1 MINTEMDA
9 PLPVKIELRHA
20 MSLLKQ
26 GKTLEALKKFEF
38 LQYEMNA
45 QQHSALSTV
54 ILNYSLALNM
64 IYDRNLAAAKE
75 SLYHDDE
82 LNTAIILV
90 NLLNIYEILRNI
102 SSDNDRVLQK
112 KSHNLSQLE
121 EKWILKKLGIIK
133 STEIQKRHFKK
144 RFEGVKADF
153 EFVNGM
159 FFEFFKPIIEEITK
173 KSYNLVSY
181 NRTIQTIYKE
191 IGKEYI
197 NLAKSAIKKKNIIN
211 SIQILQKSRLIFTD
225 DSKNI
230 RIQANLNE
238 LQRDIDDLTAEYYL
252 KAGNYYQNKNRF
264 KEAAKLFR
272 KAYHYYRIQNEEE
285 KQKKSKVSYLKTC
298 VKFGKYNLKL
308 ANQYSKNLDKEDAI
322 LYFQKAIENFKSIN
336 AKKEYSDAIEQ
347 YNHFIIY
354 MGDIEYKKGKKI
366 NTESLN
372 ALNQQINHFHNA
384 LDMYA
389 KGENSRKLKDCKT
402 LLTRSQKQKMKI
414 LLKEAQKSHRSKN
427 FNYEF
432 ILLEELH
439 LLCYELEMVSKA
451 QHYAEE
457 LEKIKTKVNL
467 EQVEQLRK
475 VKFDGMVSLEQRDTE
490 FLSDKIKTQ
499 IISPKPLDIQTV
511 RNDLPNVFG
520 GDLNT
525 TVFIHNNRMSNNADR
540 TTSFRQHDHIF
551 PGSQFSS
558 NLFQETLK
566 IQKFS
571 SDKKKNENK
580 ELKKVNLIV
589 KKFNMQGFL
598 EENEIQTLQMYG
610 LNLPEQ
616 VIYYHKYPNSS
627 YQFYVLKTNSEYPKV
642 LLIPTKNIIK
652 RKAYFG
658 SIIDKI
664 NLFINTSSEILNSS
678 EILENHIKFALNHP
692 KWNQIMEGFQYSTL
706 NIYFSFLNALRLY
719 SKSSSGSSLKEV
731 AKYIN
736 SSLIAEYLNIP
747 TEKMEIRLHELQ
759 SIKYFE
765 EIFSWSAN
773 INIKLFFVGL
783 HYFAR
788 KKYMKASIL
797 WCKLLVS

>member
-1 MINTEMDA
+1 MDA
-9 PLPVKIELRHA
+9 PLPLKLELRHA
-20 MSLLKQ
+20 VSLLKQ

-38 LQYEMNA
+38 LQGEMNA
-45 QQHSALSTV
+45 QQHSNLSTA

-82 LNTAIILV
+82 LKTAVILV
-90 NLLNIYEILRNI
+90 NILNIYEILRNI
-102 SSDNDRVLQK
+102 SSENDRVLQK
-112 KSHNLSQLE
+112 KNQNLSQLE
-121 EKWILKKLGIIK
+121 EKWVLKKLGIIK
-133 STEIQKRHFKK
+133 STEIQKRHFKR
-144 RFEGVKADF
+144 RFELIKSDF
-153 EFVNGM
+153 EFTYSI
-159 FFEFFKPIIEEITK
+159 FFEFFQPIIEDITK
-173 KSYNLVSY
+173 KQYNTESI
-181 NRTIQTIYKE
+181 NKIIKIIYKE
-191 IGKEYI
+191 IGKEYL
-197 NLAKSAIKKKNIIN
+197 NLAKIAIKKKNIIN
-211 SIQILQKSRLIFTD
+211 SIQILQKSQLIFKDET
-225 DSKNI
+225 KNLK
-230 RIQANLNE
+230 IQGLIGE

-252 KAGNYYQNKNRF
+252 KAGYYYRNKNRF

-285 KQKKSKVSYLKTC
+285 NQKKSKEDYLKTC

-308 ANQYSKNLDKEDAI
+308 ANQYSKNLVTEDAI

-336 AKKEYSDAIEQ
+336 AKKEYSNAIKQ
-347 YNHFIIY
+347 YNNFIIY
-354 MGDIEYKKGKKI
+354 MGDFEFNKGQRIKS
-366 NTESLN
+366 ESLK

-384 LDMYA
+384 IDMYA
-389 KGENSRKLKDCKT
+389 KAENDRKKKECKSF
-402 LLTRSQKQKMKI
+402 LVRSQKQKMKI
-414 LLKEAQKSHRSKN
+414 LHKETQKAHRSKS

-432 ILLEELH
+432 LILEELH
-439 LLCYELEMVSKA
+439 LLCYELEMISKA

-457 LEKIKTKVNL
+457 LEKLKLKVNL

-475 VKFDGMVSLEQRDTE
+475 ARFDGVVNLEQKDVE

-499 IISPKPLDIQTV
+499 IVSPQPRDIQTV
-511 RNDLPNVFG
+511 KNDLPNVFG
-520 GDLNT
+520 DDLNT
-525 TVFIHNNRMSNNADR
+525 TVFIHTRR
-540 TTSFRQHDHIF
+540 TSKKDDLETTIRQPDHIF

-566 IQKFS
+566 ITKFS
-571 SDKKKNENK
+571 AKHKKNENK
-580 ELKKVNLIV
+580 ELKKVNQIV

-616 VIYYHKYPNSS
+616 VIYYHKYPNSK

-642 LLIPTKNIIK
+642 LLIPTKNVIK
-652 RKAYFG
+652 RKSYFG

-664 NLFINTSSEILNSS
+664 DLFINTSSEILNSS
-678 EILENHIKFALNHP
+678 ELLENHIKFALNHP

-706 NIYFSFLNALRLY
+706 DIYFSFLNALRLF

-731 AKYIN
+731 AKFIN
-736 SSLIAEYLNIP
+736 SSLVAEYLNIP
-747 TEKMEIRLHELQ
+747 TEKMENRLQELKT
-759 SIKYFE
+759 IKYFE
-765 EIFSWSAN
+765 EILNWSDN
-773 INIKLFFVGL
+773 INIQLFFIGM
-783 HYFAR
+783 HYFAK